1 VTFEEAHK
9 ELEEIVAKLETGQAP
24 LDEMTALWKR
34 GEELYALC
42 RAQLDAAQGRIEELA
57 KGAAQGD
64 EILPGA

>member
-1 VTFEEAHK
+1 MTFEEAHK
-9 ELEEIVAKLETGQAP
+9 ELEEVVAKLEAGQAP

-34 GEELYALC
+34 GEELYAFC
-42 RAQLDAAQGRIEELA
+42 RTQLDAAQGRIEELA

>member
-1 VTFEEAHK
+1 MTFEEAHK

-34 GEELYALC
+34 GEELYAFC
-42 RAQLDAAQGRIEELA
+42 RGQLDAAQGRIEELA

-64 EILPGA
+64 EVVPGS

>member
-1 VTFEEAHK
+1 VTFDEAHK